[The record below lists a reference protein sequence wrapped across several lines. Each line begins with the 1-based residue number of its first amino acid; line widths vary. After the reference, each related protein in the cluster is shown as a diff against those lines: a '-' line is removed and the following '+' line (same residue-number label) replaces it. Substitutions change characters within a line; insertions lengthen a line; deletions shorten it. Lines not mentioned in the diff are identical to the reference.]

1 MRDRAGWRPRPACAG
16 EVGVAG
22 DAVSFGLRR
31 EGKVTKSPGI
41 PKLFR
46 DARHGVPV
54 EAIASRQTKTLLAS
68 CAHAEL

>member
-54 EAIASRQTKTLLAS
+54 EAIASRQT
-68 CAHAEL
+68 